1 VDIYFKWSNKEYQV
15 GKSILVFKKV
25 KLGEIANM
33 SLKTA
38 TVIQAIKALGKDGVR
53 KKDIQKIKNNL
64 SPKEKQN

>member
-1 VDIYFKWSNKEYQV
+1 
-15 GKSILVFKKV
+15 
-25 KLGEIANM
+25 M

-64 SPKEKQN
+64 SPKEKTELIKDSTAVAAWVYEIIREICKNEDK